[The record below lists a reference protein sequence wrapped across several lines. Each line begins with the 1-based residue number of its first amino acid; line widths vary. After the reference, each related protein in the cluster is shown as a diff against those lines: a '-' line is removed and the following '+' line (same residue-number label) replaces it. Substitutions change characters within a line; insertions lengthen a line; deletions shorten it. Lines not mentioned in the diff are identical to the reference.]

1 MTMEQTYPKIYTES
15 SGNMQEEERPAMQ
28 ANRRRKGS
36 FITFEGCDGCGKST
50 QLKMFTDYLTEEK
63 VPHIFTREPGGGK
76 ISEAIREILLSGK
89 NSEMTDECE
98 ALLYAA
104 ARVQHL
110 NDRVDPALKK
120 GELVICDRYV
130 DSSLAY
136 QAYGRGLGVDF
147 ITKINAYAL
156 ENYLPDVTVFID
168 LSPEEAF
175 KRKHGADEDDRLE
188 QAGMEFHNRVYE
200 GYRTL
205 AEENP
210 ERFFC
215 VDGRM
220 SPQAIFETIVKE
232 LVRRGCL

>member
-1 MTMEQTYPKIYTES
+1 METVKR
-15 SGNMQEEERPAMQ
+15 G
-28 ANRRRKGS
+28 K

-50 QLKMFTDYLTEEK
+50 QLKMMSEYLAGED

-110 NDRVDPALKK
+110 NDRVEPALAK
-120 GELVICDRYV
+120 GKLVICDRYV

-136 QAYGRGLGVDF
+136 QACARGLGVDF
-147 ITKINAYAL
+147 ISKINAFAL
-156 ENYLPDVTVFID
+156 ENYLPDMTVFID
-168 LSPEEAF
+168 LSPEDAF
-175 KRKHGADEDDRLE
+175 RRKKGADADDRLE
-188 QAGMEFHNRVYE
+188 QAGMEFHKRVYA
-200 GYRTL
+200 GYKKL

-210 ERFFC
+210 DRFVC
-215 VDGRM
+215 IDGNQT
-220 SPQAIFETIVKE
+220 PQEIFEQIVSALKDKN
-232 LVRRGCL
+232 CL

>member
-1 MTMEQTYPKIYTES
+1 MENVKR
-15 SGNMQEEERPAMQ
+15 G
-28 ANRRRKGS
+28 K

-50 QLKMFTDYLTEEK
+50 QLKMMSEDLSQEGSAQ
-63 VPHIFTREPGGGK
+63 IFTREPGGGK
-76 ISEAIREILLSGK
+76 MSEAIREILLSGK

-110 NDRVDPALKK
+110 SDRVEPALAK

-136 QAYGRGLGVDF
+136 QAYARGLGVDF
-147 ITKINAYAL
+147 ITKINAFAL

-168 LSPEEAF
+168 LTPEAAF
-175 KRKHGADEDDRLE
+175 RRKKGADADDRLE
-188 QAGMEFHNRVYE
+188 QAGMEFHNRVYA
-200 GYRTL
+200 GYKKL

-210 ERFFC
+210 NRFVC
-215 VDGRM
+215 VDGNQT
-220 SPQAIFETIVKE
+220 PEEIFKQIVAVLKE
-232 LVRRGCL
+232 KGCL